1 MTEAFDLLFFCM
13 RGRRCAIN
21 VSAVREVVANPLVT
35 PVPLVP
41 SQVRG
46 AMSFHGLPVIVLD
59 LGVDLLAG
67 SLDSSG
73 PHGEN
78 IARNNPD
85 YALVVEENLPDNGA
99 FVRAALLVDKVMRI
113 VTVPANL
120 FRPHSGQPA
129 FISATV
135 ADSEGPALLVDI
147 AIALATTMKN
157 IRHGRQ
163 AA

>member
-1 MTEAFDLLFFCM
+1 MNEAFDLLFFSM

-35 PVPLVP
+35 PIPLVP
-41 SQVRG
+41 AQVRG

-78 IARNNPD
+78 IARTNVD
-85 YALVVEENLPDNGA
+85 YALVVEANLPDNGA
-99 FVRAALLVDKVMRI
+99 FARAALLVEKVMRI
-113 VTVPANL
+113 VTVPTNL
-120 FRPHSGQPA
+120 FRPHAGQPA

-135 ADSEGPALLVDI
+135 SDSEGPALLVDVPT
-147 AIALATTMKN
+147 ALVSTMKN

>member
-1 MTEAFDLLFFCM
+1 MMEAFDLLFFTM
-13 RGRRCAIN
+13 RGRRCATN

-35 PVPLVP
+35 PVPLAP
-41 SQVRG
+41 AHVRG

-78 IARNNPD
+78 VARGNLE
-85 YALVVEENLPDNGA
+85 YALVVEANLPDNGT
-99 FVRAALLVDKVMRI
+99 FVQAALLVEKVMRI
-113 VTVPANL
+113 VTVPSNL
-120 FRPHSGQPA
+120 FRPHSGQPS

-147 AIALATTMKN
+147 AVALGSTMKN